1 MARSPR
7 LLSHGRLVLLLGAL
21 SAFGP
26 LSMDMYLPGLPS
38 MASDL
43 SAPAWA
49 AQLTITTSMLGLA
62 GGQLVAGPIS
72 DALGR
77 RRPLLAGVAAYAA
90 ASVLCAAA
98 PTIWLLLAFRLVQGL
113 AGAAGIVIAR
123 AIVRD
128 LHEGIEAARM
138 FAMLVLVGGLAPIL
152 APLIGGELLHV
163 TDWRGIFV
171 VLAGIGALL
180 LLGAWAML
188 GETLAPENRHRG
200 GPVSTLHVFRRL
212 VRDGPLMG
220 YTLSAGLT
228 FGAMA
233 TYTSGSPFVLQDIHG
248 VSPQLFSVIFA
259 SNAIGIMA
267 ASQISRA
274 VVGRYGPRAMLG
286 AGVRMGAAGG
296 LGVLVS
302 VVADLGLAGLLPS
315 LFVMVSSVGIVLPNS
330 AALALADHPRT
341 AGSASALLGLTQF
354 ATGALAAPL
363 AGVGGSHTALPM
375 AIVVATLPL
384 AGLACLRLLAGPSGP
399 RPVPLDARLAMAGQQ
414 RALCLHVAGQRG
426 DAALGVGVGQ
436 REDGAGGAERAG
448 QRQVGRRADVE
459 RSVVGAELGHQPP
472 CIARGVLDPGDRQ
485 LGENLD
491 RDARRRDRREV
502 VGQHREVAGVG
513 RERLVVRA
521 HVVGVRGRQ
530 REHGRGAGIGRGA
543 DEPRGALVVQVPA
556 ADEPRRAPVEGVGGG
571 RAQL

>member
-7 LLSHGRLVLLLGAL
+7 LLSHGRLVVLLGAL

-38 MASDL
+38 MARDL

-77 RRPLLAGVAAYAA
+77 RRPLLAGLAAYMAT
-90 ASVLCAAA
+90 SLLCAMA
-98 PTIWLLLAFRLVQGL
+98 PTIWLLLVFRLIQGI

-128 LHEGIEAARM
+128 LHEGVAAARY
-138 FAMLVLVGGLAPIL
+138 FALLMLVGGLAPIL

-171 VLAGIGALL
+171 VLAGIGAVLL
-180 LLGAWAML
+180 LAAWAML
-188 GETLAPENRHRG
+188 GETLPVAMRHG
-200 GPVSTLHVFRRL
+200 GGLGATVRVFGGL
-212 VRDGPLMG
+212 LRDKPYMG

-228 FGAMA
+228 FAAMA
-233 TYTSGSPFVLQDIHG
+233 TYISGSPFVLQDIHG
-248 VSPQLFSVIFA
+248 VSPQLFSVAFA
-259 SNAIGIMA
+259 LNAVGIMI
-267 ASQISRA
+267 ASQTSRA
-274 VVGRYGPRAMLG
+274 LVGRYGPRALLG
-286 AGVRMGAAGG
+286 AGVRIAVAGG

-302 VVADLGLAGLLPS
+302 VLAGLGLAGLLPS
-315 LFVMVSSVGIVLPNS
+315 LFVMVSSVGVVLPNA

-375 AIVVATLPL
+375 AIVMAVLPL
-384 AGLACLRLLAGPSGP
+384 AGLACLVILT
-399 RPVPLDARLAMAGQQ
+399 RPVAASAPPLDAKESVQ
-414 RALCLHVAGQRG
+414 
-426 DAALGVGVGQ
+426 
-436 REDGAGGAERAG
+436 
-448 QRQVGRRADVE
+448 GR
-459 RSVVGAELGHQPP
+459 
-472 CIARGVLDPGDRQ
+472 I
-485 LGENLD
+485 
-491 RDARRRDRREV
+491 
-502 VGQHREVAGVG
+502 
-513 RERLVVRA
+513 
-521 HVVGVRGRQ
+521 
-530 REHGRGAGIGRGA
+530 
-543 DEPRGALVVQVPA
+543 
-556 ADEPRRAPVEGVGGG
+556 
-571 RAQL
+571 